1 MRIGTV
7 LIKSGEEV
15 TVFID
20 DLGIRVKCRLLKHI
34 TVEVNDTVLIEFLPG
49 GKKGV
54 IIGVM

>member
-7 LIKSGEEV
+7 LVNGGNKA

-20 DLGIRVKCRLLKHI
+20 ELNIRVKCSIIRNI
-34 TVEVNDTVLIEFLPG
+34 TVEVNDSVLVEFLPG

>member
-7 LIKSGEEV
+7 LINGGNEA

-20 DLGIRVKCRLLKHI
+20 DLNIRVKCSILKHI
-34 TVEVNDTVLIEFLPG
+34 TVEVNDSVLVEFLPG

>member
-20 DLGIRVKCRLLKHI
+20 DLCIRVKCRLLKHI